1 VPVAVVLGLAGV
13 SLVTYFNPLRLLA
26 KLPVD
31 VGNLVVSGTKI
42 TMEHPRLSGFTRD
55 ARGYELTA
63 TAAAQDL
70 TKPDIVELHNL
81 RAKVQMQDKSTME
94 LSALTGIYDT
104 KGETLKLDK
113 DILLS
118 SSTGYEGRLSEA
130 TVDIREG
137 HVLSEHPVQVKM
149 LQGTLNANRLEII
162 NSGEL
167 VRFGGGVDMQ
177 LMLNQPP
184 APGKA
189 AKP

>member
-1 VPVAVVLGLAGV
+1 
-13 SLVTYFNPLRLLA
+13 
-26 KLPVD
+26 
-31 VGNLVVSGTKI
+31 
-42 TMEHPRLSGFTRD
+42 
-55 ARGYELTA
+55 
-63 TAAAQDL
+63 
-70 TKPDIVELHNL
+70 
-81 RAKVQMQDKSTME
+81 ME

-130 TVDIREG
+130 TVDIRKG

-162 NSGEL
+162 DSGEL

-184 APGKA
+184 APAKA
-189 AKP
+189 ATP